1 MTDSIQANADFD
13 AAYLRTWT
21 EPDAGKRLALIE
33 QVWAPGG
40 SLHISSP
47 SLSLTGTTDIAAHI
61 ERVHNDLIAN
71 KGLTFSYDQRAES
84 GDALLLRWSMTA
96 PNGDVVGRGVDT
108 GFRNTDGKVVNA
120 YMFMGVN

>member
-21 EPDAGKRLALIE
+21 EPDAGKRLALIK

-47 SLSLTGTTDIAAHI
+47 GLSLTGTTDIAAHI

-108 GFRNTDGKVVNA
+108 VFRNTDGKVVNA

>member
-1 MTDSIQANADFD
+1 MTDSTQANADFD
-13 AAYLRTWT
+13 ATYLRTWT
-21 EPDAGKRLALIE
+21 EPDAGKRHALIE

-40 SLHISSP
+40 SLHISSLG
-47 SLSLTGTTDIAAHI
+47 LSLTGTTDIAAHI
-61 ERVHNDLIAN
+61 ERVHNDLIAS

-108 GFRNTDGKVVNA
+108 VFRNTDGKVVNA